1 MKNNIVLISIM
12 SKYVKQILNGNKK
25 FEYRKSIPKNKF
37 DTILI
42 YSTVP
47 DKKIVA
53 IAKVKETLKLS
64 IKELWNATK
73 KYGGISKKNFFE
85 YFKNHKIG
93 YAYKLG
99 KIRKINKLI
108 SDINVKHPPQN
119 FMYIKFNKL
128 NELGVHI

>member
-12 SKYVKQILNGNKK
+12 PKYVKQILNGNKK

-53 IAKVKETLKLS
+53 IAKVEKTLKLS
-64 IKELWNATK
+64 IKELWYTTK

-85 YFKNHKIG
+85 YFKNRKIG

-99 KIRKINKLI
+99 KIKKINKFI
-108 SDINVKHPPQN
+108 SDINIKHPPQN
-119 FMYIKFNKL
+119 FMYVKFNKL

>member
-12 SKYVKQILNGNKK
+12 PKYVKQILNGNKK

-53 IAKVKETLKLS
+53 IAKVEKTLKLS
-64 IKELWNATK
+64 IKELWDTTK
-73 KYGGISKKNFFE
+73 KYGGISKKSFFE
-85 YFKNHKIG
+85 YFKNRKIG

-99 KIRKINKLI
+99 KIKKINKFI
-108 SDINVKHPPQN
+108 SDINIKHPPQN
-119 FMYIKFNKL
+119 FMYVKFNKL

>member
-12 SKYVKQILNGNKK
+12 PKYVKQILNGNKK

-53 IAKVKETLKLS
+53 IAKVEKTLKLS
-64 IKELWNATK
+64 IKELWNTTK
-73 KYGGISKKNFFE
+73 KYSGISKKNFFE
-85 YFKNHKIG
+85 YFKNRKIG

-99 KIRKINKLI
+99 KIRKINKFI
-108 SDINVKHPPQN
+108 SDINIKHPPQN
-119 FMYIKFNKL
+119 FMYVKFNKL